1 MPDYIRTGWEGLGD
15 LGNQAANSFGM
26 LALQIPHQRM
36 QMQALAQQIAMNQ
49 ARMSQLPYEQ
59 ALLQAQTEHQKA
71 ATGTAGAQG
80 EYYKAGAGL
89 HGVQQ
94 KALDAELTARAL
106 FSLAVGGGDR
116 QGAAAQ
122 APYIGDNPASIAQG
136 INLLTLPQYHNV
148 PQGTIAV
155 DPERIQP
162 PVFGMQSLQPEERLY
177 YSQPGQVPRF
187 GTPVAQ
193 GAERPASLN
202 LGNMAPGL
210 LTLGANPEYAA
221 EIASANPALARE
233 ITDALQVA
241 LQAFNRQYGVPA
253 VPSEVPHYQPES
265 LPPTLPDTSRVY
277 NIPPPTNFIV
287 GQGQGADLLQSP
299 EIPSYLFPPVGVA
312 PMPSYPQPPSET
324 AFPVNPPTLPP
335 LLTNRA
341 INGTPM
347 GIPTVTTQEE
357 YDALRPGTI
366 YVGKDGRKYQKP

>member
-1 MPDYIRTGWEGLGD
+1 M
-15 LGNQAANSFGM
+15 
-26 LALQIPHQRM
+26 
-36 QMQALAQQIAMNQ
+36 
-49 ARMSQLPYEQ
+49 
-59 ALLQAQTEHQKA
+59 
-71 ATGTAGAQG
+71 
-80 EYYKAGAGL
+80 
-89 HGVQQ
+89 
-94 KALDAELTARAL
+94 

-148 PQGTIAV
+148 PQGAIAV
-155 DPERIQP
+155 DPERKQP

-287 GQGQGADLLQSP
+287 GQGQGADLLQPP
-299 EIPSYLFPPVGVA
+299 EPV
-312 PMPSYPQPPSET
+312 S
-324 AFPVNPPTLPP
+324 PPTLPP
-335 LLTNRA
+335 FLMNRA

-347 GIPTVTTQEE
+347 PYPEINSDEE
-357 YDALRPGTI
+357 KLLLKPDTI
-366 YVGKDGRKYQKP
+366 YLDKRDGQYHRRLP